1 MLLDSNIIIY
11 SAQPKHVKLREL
23 IAEYVPAVSAL
34 SYLEVLGYHSLT
46 EQQRQYFEEF
56 FQVAQVLP
64 ISQDVLNQAVILR
77 QKKRMTL
84 GDAIIAGTA
93 LVYGLTLITRNAD
106 DFRWITQLRMLHLA
120 IFVNRKY
127 NVITK
132 LFKVI

>member
-11 SAQPKHVKLREL
+11 SAQPEHAQLRVL

-34 SYLEVLGYHSLT
+34 SYLEVLGYHLLT

-77 QKKRMTL
+77 QQRRMTL

-93 LVYGLTLITRNAD
+93 LVHGLTLITRNTD
-106 DFRWITQLRMLHLA
+106 DFRWIAQLELLNPFETDEPGA
-120 IFVNRKY
+120 V
-127 NVITK
+127 
-132 LFKVI
+132 

>member
-11 SAQPKHVKLREL
+11 SAQPEHAQLREL

-34 SYLEVLGYHSLT
+34 SYLEVLGYHLLN

-77 QKKRMTL
+77 QQKRMTL

-93 LVYGLTLITRNAD
+93 LVYELTLITRNTD
-106 DFRWITQLRMLHLA
+106 DFRWISQLELLNP
-120 IFVNRKY
+120 FETDEPGTV
-127 NVITK
+127 
-132 LFKVI
+132 